1 MIRKHRGNSRAASRI
16 LGVALTMLAGFTTF
30 AAIPSKPSPPRLV
43 NDFAGVFSSMETAT
57 LERVLTD
64 YSDSTSTQIA
74 VVTANDLEG
83 MSAAEYATRIG
94 LEWQVGS
101 EKFDNGVVILV
112 KPKNAK
118 GSGEVFI
125 AVGYGLEGAIPD
137 ARAKGIIDRIM
148 IPRFME
154 NDYFGAVAGACEAIM
169 KLANGEG
176 FEAEVE
182 DDVIAA
188 IALLITVLIFTALIV
203 FLIIKGGDGN
213 GNYGGNGGGGRRTI
227 YVGPTIRGGG
237 FGGFS
242 GGSSGGFGGFGG
254 FGGGSF
260 GGGGAGGRW

>member
-1 MIRKHRGNSRAASRI
+1 MRSISA
-16 LGVALTMLAGFTTF
+16 ALTMLICVTAS
-30 AAIPSKPSPPRLV
+30 ASVPSKPTPPRLV
-43 NDFAGVFSSMETAT
+43 NDLAGVFQPMETAT

-64 YSDSTSTQIA
+64 YNDSTSTQIA
-74 VVTANDLEG
+74 VVTVDDLNG
-83 MSAAEYATRIG
+83 MAAAEYATRIG

-112 KPKNAK
+112 KPKNSN

-137 ARAKGIIDRIM
+137 AKAKSIIDRIM
-148 IPRFME
+148 IPRFIE
-154 NDYFGAVAGACEAIM
+154 NDYFSGVAGACVAIM
-169 KLANGEG
+169 KLASGEG
-176 FEAEVE
+176 FEAEEE
-182 DDVIAA
+182 DDLIAA
-188 IALLITVLIFTALIV
+188 IAALITVLIFTALIV
-203 FLIIKGGDGN
+203 FLIIKGGNGN

-227 YVGPTIRGGG
+227 YVGPTIRGGS

-242 GGSSGGFGGFGG
+242 GGSSGGFGG

>member
-1 MIRKHRGNSRAASRI
+1 M
-16 LGVALTMLAGFTTF
+16 ALTMLAGFTTF

-43 NDFAGVFSSMETAT
+43 NDFAGVFSSIETAT

-169 KLANGEG
+169 KLASGEG
-176 FEAEVE
+176 FEAEEE
-182 DDVIAA
+182 DYILAA
-188 IALLITVLIFTALIV
+188 IAVLIILIFTALIV
-203 FLIIKGGDGN
+203 FLIKNGDSGN

-227 YVGPTIRGGG
+227 YVGPTIRGGS

>member
-1 MIRKHRGNSRAASRI
+1 MDIRHMWHSLAALKLFSTAI
-16 LGVALTMLAGFTTF
+16 AVFICLTAAAG
-30 AAIPSKPSPPRLV
+30 IPSKPSPPRLV
-43 NDFAGVFSSMETAT
+43 NDFAGIFSAQETEALENT
-57 LERVLTD
+57 LTNYD
-64 YSDSTSTQIA
+64 DSTSTQIA
-74 VVTANDLEG
+74 VVTAEDLDG

-137 ARAKGIIDRIM
+137 AKAKSIIDRIM
-148 IPRFME
+148 IPRFIE
-154 NDYFGAVAGACEAIM
+154 NDYFSGVAGACVAIM
-169 KLANGEG
+169 KSASGEG
-176 FEAEVE
+176 FEAEEE
-182 DDVIAA
+182 DDLIGAIAA
-188 IALLITVLIFTALIV
+188 LITLLIFTALIV
-203 FLIIKGGDGN
+203 FLIIKGGNGN

-227 YVGPTIRGGG
+227 YIGPTIRGGS

-242 GGSSGGFGGFGG
+242 GGSSGGFGG

>member
-1 MIRKHRGNSRAASRI
+1 MWHSLAALKLFSTAI
-16 LGVALTMLAGFTTF
+16 AVFICLTAAAG
-30 AAIPSKPSPPRLV
+30 IPSKPSPPRLV
-43 NDFAGVFSSMETAT
+43 NDFAGIFSAQETEALENT
-57 LERVLTD
+57 LTNYD
-64 YSDSTSTQIA
+64 DSTSTQIA
-74 VVTANDLEG
+74 VVTAEDLDG

-101 EKFDNGVVILV
+101 KKFDNGVVILV

-137 ARAKGIIDRIM
+137 AKAKSIIDRIM
-148 IPRFME
+148 IPRFIE
-154 NDYFGAVAGACEAIM
+154 NDYFSGVAGACVAIM
-169 KLANGEG
+169 KLASGEG
-176 FEAEVE
+176 FEAEE
-182 DDVIAA
+182 DDLIGAIAA
-188 IALLITVLIFTALIV
+188 LITLLIFTALIV
-203 FLIIKGGDGN
+203 FLIIKGGNGN

-227 YVGPTIRGGG
+227 YVGPTIRGGS

-242 GGSSGGFGGFGG
+242 GGSSGGFGG